1 VTKIVL
7 DNLGIDPNRFRT
19 AWVSSAEAPK
29 FAEVVTAFSGDIKKL
44 GPNPLKEL
52 KEKKAEAA

>member
-7 DNLGIDPNRFRT
+7 ENLGIDPNRFRT

-29 FAEVVTAFSGDIKKL
+29 FAEVVTAFTGDIKKL
-44 GPNPLKEL
+44 GPNPLKE
-52 KEKKAEAA
+52 KKAEAA

>member
-7 DNLGIDPNRFRT
+7 ENLGIDTNRFRT

-29 FAEVVTAFSGDIKKL
+29 FAEVVTEFTNHIKEL
-44 GPNPLKEL
+44 GPNPLKQ
-52 KEKKAEAA
+52 KEAEAA